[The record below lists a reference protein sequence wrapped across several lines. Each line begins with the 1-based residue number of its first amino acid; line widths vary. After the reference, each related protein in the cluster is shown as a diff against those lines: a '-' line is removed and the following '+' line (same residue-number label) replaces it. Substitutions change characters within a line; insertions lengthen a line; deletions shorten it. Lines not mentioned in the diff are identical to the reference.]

1 MPLAL
6 GIAMTLLALLGLA
19 IAANATDG
27 TMTWVGLFLCA
38 FGVLFSY
45 GMIARYS
52 GGNGSSGKS

>member
-1 MPLAL
+1 
-6 GIAMTLLALLGLA
+6 MTLLALLGLA

-52 GGNGSSGKS
+52 GGSGGSGKS

>member
-6 GIAMTLLALLGLA
+6 GIAMTLLALLGLTV
-19 IAANATDG
+19 AANATDG

-38 FGVLFSY
+38 FGVLFCY

-52 GGNGSSGKS
+52 GGSEKS